1 MLPFY
6 FLQLLNS
13 FQNVKDILIPCL
25 YYSVHT
31 LHINA
36 WAFIDIGQFAGRY
49 IHLSNVTRDIRKTLP
64 DVLQGISERPS
75 SKTLECS
82 GSLRDWPNGRGVFY
96 SKDRSLCA
104 WTNREDHLRIMFRDT
119 GLDIAEAFQK

>member
-1 MLPFY
+1 M
-6 FLQLLNS
+6 
-13 FQNVKDILIPCL
+13 
-25 YYSVHT
+25 
-31 LHINA
+31 HIRA
-36 WAFIDIGQFAGRY
+36 WVFIDIGQFAGRY

-82 GSLRDWPNGRGVFY
+82 GSLRDWPNDRGVFY

>member
-1 MLPFY
+1 M
-6 FLQLLNS
+6 
-13 FQNVKDILIPCL
+13 
-25 YYSVHT
+25 
-31 LHINA
+31 LHIYA
-36 WAFIDIGQFAGRY
+36 WVFIDIGQFAGRY
-49 IHLSNVTRDIRKTLP
+49 IPLSNVTRDIQKTLP

>member
-1 MLPFY
+1 M
-6 FLQLLNS
+6 
-13 FQNVKDILIPCL
+13 
-25 YYSVHT
+25 HT
-31 LHINA
+31 LHIHTCV
-36 WAFIDIGQFAGRY
+36 IGIGQFSGRY

-64 DVLQGISERPS
+64 DLLQGIAEKPS

-119 GLDIAEAFQK
+119 GLDVREAFQK

>member
-6 FLQLLNS
+6 FLQFLNS

-31 LHINA
+31 LHIYA
-36 WAFIDIGQFAGRY
+36 WVFIDIGQFAGRY